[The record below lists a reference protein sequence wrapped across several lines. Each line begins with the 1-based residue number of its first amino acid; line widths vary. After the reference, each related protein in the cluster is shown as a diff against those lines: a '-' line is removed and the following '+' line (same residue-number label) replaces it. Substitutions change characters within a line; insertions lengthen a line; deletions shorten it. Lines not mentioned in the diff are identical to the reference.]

1 MPKKICRI
9 RKKNGCSTDKNNRE
23 DGEKR
28 LHATLSGLKSKG
40 RRSRGE
46 EKRGTLENET
56 TLERGNTERRGRKR
70 KNARE
75 WDCEHGIYIYI
86 HTYTYSVEREK
97 RVESAG
103 KVEVRIK

>member
-56 TLERGNTERRGRKR
+56 TLERGNTERRGRR
-70 KNARE
+70 ERRE
-75 WDCEHGIYIYI
+75 WDCERGIYIYI
-86 HTYTYSVEREK
+86 YIHI
-97 RVESAG
+97 
-103 KVEVRIK
+103 RIV